1 MSSARFLAGK
11 RLGNIKFPSL
21 FLRPLVNRAGLP
33 NSSTRSNASFLAS
46 IFAIAFRRQSVRQLL
61 VEAVPRFFVDLSHL
75 SVLSGRSAL
84 SVGEKEK
91 ALKSYDFRA
100 LSLVDLKGF
109 EPTTLRMRTVRSP
122 NWYTISPRTVSN
134 YCNNVSVQS
143 ILNNIAIMLLI
154 AVKLSFSITERS
166 FYIGIF

>member
-1 MSSARFLAGK
+1 M
-11 RLGNIKFPSL
+11 
-21 FLRPLVNRAGLP
+21 NRAGLP

-75 SVLSGRSAL
+75 SVLSGLIAL
-84 SVGEKEK
+84 SGGEKEK

-109 EPTTLRMRTVRSP
+109 ELQGHGLPPIYPTLFRL
-122 NWYTISPRTVSN
+122 NWWY
-134 YCNNVSVQS
+134 SV
-143 ILNNIAIMLLI
+143 LF
-154 AVKLSFSITERS
+154 FSIFQTMLNHLVPTCV
-166 FYIGIF
+166 IP